1 MGNLRKGEK
10 ALSVAVK
17 SLPIESKKPSRP
29 RISRRVENLK
39 PSGIRR
45 FFDLVLGR
53 ADILSL
59 GVGEPDSSTP
69 WGIREQ
75 GIFSLEKGHTS
86 YTSNQGY
93 LPFRQAISRWIER
106 EMHVSYSPEKEILV
120 TVGVSEA
127 LDLACRALLE
137 PDDEVLIPEPCFV
150 SYPAL
155 VELAGGV
162 PVLVPT
168 YADAQFLPSIEDLE
182 RNWSPRT
189 KALIV
194 NFPGNPTGA
203 IIEPE
208 YMKEIAHWVINK
220 DLVLI
225 SDEIYSSLTYDT
237 HHTCFSSMPGMKER
251 TILLH
256 GLSKAWAMT
265 GWRIGFAAAPDDILA
280 AMTKIHQYQIMCAG
294 ITGQMAGIEAL
305 DHGDDECRR
314 MKDDYARRRR
324 FIVKSLNEM
333 GLSCH
338 MPGGAFYVFPS
349 IRSTGM
355 TSEQFALRL
364 LEEQAVA
371 VVPGDAFG
379 PSGEGFV
386 RCSYATSL
394 DVIEKAMEKMKAFMG
409 SLQAR

>member
-93 LPFRQAISRWIER
+93 LPFRQAIARWIER
-106 EMHVSYSPEKEILV
+106 EMHVSFSPEKEILV

-409 SLQAR
+409 SLKAR

>member
-93 LPFRQAISRWIER
+93 LPFRQAIARWIER

-355 TSEQFALRL
+355 TS
-364 LEEQAVA
+364 
-371 VVPGDAFG
+371 
-379 PSGEGFV
+379 
-386 RCSYATSL
+386 
-394 DVIEKAMEKMKAFMG
+394 
-409 SLQAR
+409 

>member
-1 MGNLRKGEK
+1 M
-10 ALSVAVK
+10 K